1 MSTRNYN
8 RHTVSNIAPPVTAQV
23 GDEWFDPSTNK
34 LYKLV
39 VINGTTVQWTE
50 VINTTTANTVTISN
64 IRVGNTATLLGST
77 TNPALSLPNVAE
89 TVALYT
95 NTLSGVMPLNV
106 AYHTIYYFTTAAA
119 ANWIPNFRASDTT
132 TLNNMMSIGQSISCV
147 IMATQG
153 STAYFST
160 IVYIDGASITPKWQ
174 SGTAPT
180 AGNASSIDVYTYT
193 IIKTANAAFTVFA
206 SQTKF
211 A

>member
-1 MSTRNYN
+1 MTTRTFN
-8 RHTVSNIAPPVTAQV
+8 RHIVSNTAPSSSTQV
-23 GDEWFDPSTNK
+23 GDEWFDPTVNK

-39 VINGTTVQWTE
+39 AVGGTAVQWTE
-50 VINTTTANTVTISN
+50 VINTTTANTVVVSN
-64 IRVGNTATLLGST
+64 IRVGNTATLTGSL

-95 NTLSGVMPLNV
+95 NAPFGVIPLNV
-106 AYHTIYYFTTAAA
+106 AYHTIYYFTTAAT
-119 ANWIPNFRASDTT
+119 ANWIPNFRASDST
-132 TLNNMMSIGQSISCV
+132 TLNNMLAIGQSISCV
-147 IMATQG
+147 VMVTQG

-160 IVYIDGASITPKWQ
+160 VVYIDGASITPKWQ

-193 IIKTANAAFTVFA
+193 IVKTANAAFTVFA
-206 SQTKF
+206 SQTRF